1 MKNPGIKVIP
11 QSLMMAKIPKIPKIS
26 KKARRKLQENVLC
39 QILPIHHPVAILTKK
54 IRFKLCDEEEKV
66 LD

>member
-11 QSLMMAKIPKIPKIS
+11 QSLMMAKVP
-26 KKARRKLQENVLC
+26 KKARKKLQENVLF

-54 IRFKLCDEEEKV
+54 IKLYDEKEKV
-66 LD
+66 QD